1 MAKYTVTNDNLD
13 DWKEHNFATAT
24 AAAEFIKSGRIG
36 NTFTIWWHTPVT
48 GVSALMLKVR
58 NGKLLEVSTAFQL
71 PVAFQ
76 RLVILS
82 NMEP

>member
-36 NTFTIWWHTPVT
+36 NTFTIWYNTPLT
-48 GVSALMLKVR
+48 GSPELMLRVR
-58 NGKLLEVSTAFQL
+58 NGKVMESTNGFKL
-71 PVAFQ
+71 PVAFH
-76 RLVILS
+76 RLVMLP
-82 NMEP
+82 NMKP

>member
-1 MAKYTVTNDNLD
+1 MAEYTVTNDNMD
-13 DWKEHNFATAT
+13 DWKERNFATAS

-36 NTFTIWWHTPVT
+36 NTFTIWLHTPVT
-48 GVSALMLKVR
+48 GVSALMLRVR
-58 NGKLLEVSTAFQL
+58 NGKLLEVSTVYRL

-82 NMEP
+82 NMKP